1 MKRSKRDDHT
11 QAQRPVHR
19 PDGQRLLGAA
29 DRGCDMGTTYTHR
42 EMMAVVAARE
52 IEDGDIVF
60 CGTGISMLAAMAA
73 KHISAP
79 NSTIFFETG
88 AIDSQL
94 EEVPLAVADPR
105 VMFGAAVNGSLA
117 DAFGFM
123 QNRLTGSRMVGILGA
138 AQIDPYGNL
147 NSTVIGEYRKPRVR
161 FSGSGGAC
169 DVGAFVHRT
178 IIFMQHEKRK
188 FVPRL
193 DYLTCPGWLDGPGGR
208 TRAGLVE
215 CGPSVVVTNMA
226 VMRFDDHNRKMYLA
240 GCYPGISPEQVQACM
255 GFRVDVSRARPVA
268 APSAEELATLRNHCD
283 PQRLILK

>member
-1 MKRSKRDDHT
+1 MSNS
-11 QAQRPVHR
+11 
-19 PDGQRLLGAA
+19 
-29 DRGCDMGTTYTHR
+29 YTLR
-42 EMMAVVAARE
+42 EMMAIVAARE

-79 NSTIFFETG
+79 HSTIFFETG

-117 DAFGFM
+117 DAFGYM
-123 QNRLTGSRMVGILGA
+123 QNRLTGGRVIGILGA

-147 NSTVIGEYRKPRVR
+147 NSTVIGDYRKPKVR

-188 FVPRL
+188 FVPQL
-193 DYLTCPGWLDGPGGR
+193 DYLTCPGWLDGPDGR
-208 TRAGLVE
+208 KKAGLPE
-215 CGPSVVVTNMA
+215 GGPAAVVTNMA
-226 VMRFDDHNRKMYLA
+226 VMRFDDKSRKMYLA
-240 GCYPGISPEQVQACM
+240 GCYPGISTEQVQDRM
-255 GFRVDVSRARPVA
+255 GFAVDLSRAQPVA
-268 APSAEELATLRNHCD
+268 APSENELAVLRNYCD
-283 PQRLILK
+283 PQRLILD